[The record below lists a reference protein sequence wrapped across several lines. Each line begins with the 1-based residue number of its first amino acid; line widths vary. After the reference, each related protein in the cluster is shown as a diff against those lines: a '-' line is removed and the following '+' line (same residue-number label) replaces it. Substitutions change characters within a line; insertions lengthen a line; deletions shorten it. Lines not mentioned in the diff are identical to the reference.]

1 MADSKPNR
9 VEHIEELESQE
20 LEQITTMGTVKLT
33 EGAIVYIPTPTADPQ
48 GQYSSES

>member
-1 MADSKPNR
+1 MADLKPSR

-48 GQYSSES
+48 GQHLFES